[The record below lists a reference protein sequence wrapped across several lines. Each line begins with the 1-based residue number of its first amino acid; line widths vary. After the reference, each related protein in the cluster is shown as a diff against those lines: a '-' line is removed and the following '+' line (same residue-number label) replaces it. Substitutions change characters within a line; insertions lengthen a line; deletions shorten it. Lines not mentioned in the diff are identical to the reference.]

1 MQRQFDDDEEEDV
14 MFDRSSLLP
23 GQTTSVHGHR
33 QRIVK
38 TICLLAAFFGLVW
51 ISQSMCYSKV
61 HQKAPGI

>member
-23 GQTTSVHGHR
+23 DQTTSVHGHR

-38 TICLLAAFFGLVW
+38 TICLLAAFFGLV
-51 ISQSMCYSKV
+51 
-61 HQKAPGI
+61 